1 MNRVD
6 GLLSNLDITRPL
18 TDMKPID
25 HYDTAQ
31 LRQLG
36 KNPAEYVVIENLVQQ
51 FQPQGLA
58 KGAEGEDFVLLGALV
73 PVPTSAIDFAGS
85 SLLGAEGEMPI
96 ELHDAIPLAPVIR
109 MVVHRDRLG
118 VEAKQALETVEESGV
133 EHMDGSGL
141 Q

>member
-1 MNRVD
+1 MSRVD
-6 GLLSNLDITRPL
+6 ALLAHLNITRPL

-25 HYDTAQ
+25 HYDTAM

-36 KNPAEYVVIENLVQQ
+36 KEPEEYVVIENLVQQ

-73 PVPTSAIDFAGS
+73 PIPTSAIDFAGA
-85 SLLGAEGEMPI
+85 SLLGAEGKSALD
-96 ELHDAIPLAPVIR
+96 LHDAIPLAPVVR

-118 VEAKQALETVEESGV
+118 KEARDALDGVEEEPDAS
-133 EHMDGSGL
+133 
-141 Q
+141 